1 LIPRYH
7 GSVSWFLT
15 WNPPKYVYFVVP
27 SGFFN
32 PGCIALWMT
41 LRRHVS
47 FFPRDPALMLVM
59 CIECC
64 TPTAY
69 NLVPWTKGVMGWSTR
84 GSWHPGRWT
93 AGTYSPQPW
102 KERKLIWTKPP
113 GNYVPAVNLQGSLN
127 YIKLPIF
134 WEIEQCKCIW
144 YSYFLSIV
152 WIGDWN

>member
-1 LIPRYH
+1 MEAFLDFLLETPRNMYILLCPVVFLIQ
-7 GSVSWFLT
+7 V
-15 WNPPKYVYFVVP
+15 
-27 SGFFN
+27 
-32 PGCIALWMT
+32 ALPYGW
-41 LRRHVS
+41 RC
-47 FFPRDPALMLVM
+47 DVM
-59 CIECC
+59 CPSSHVILPWCWSC
-64 TPTAY
+64 VLNAAHPTAY